1 MVRTKVS
8 SFDTVMRLWA
18 LYAGEESSINPES
31 GLAMN
36 DSLINKPVD
45 SSAIAQM
52 VNLYREKLISR
63 PTILEELRR
72 GGVLDPDLR
81 IDAELERIE
90 EDRKRRQDEEVED
103 AEAMANVTTPAAP
116 RQQTDQV
123 EDLNR
128 AAQDQQNDKEGTTA
142 EINR

>member
-1 MVRTKVS
+1 
-8 SFDTVMRLWA
+8 
-18 LYAGEESSINPES
+18 
-31 GLAMN
+31 
-36 DSLINKPVD
+36 
-45 SSAIAQM
+45 M